1 MIERITFRHGPIL
14 PGVEVLDAENSSRN
28 WRWLNTGYSLAFS
41 TSWVGQVQYRQHR
54 LPVTPGTVFCSA
66 PGEIH
71 TTPRVDRCGTFH
83 VLLFDADVFQTLA
96 RKLGSTTEVTWGPIV
111 DNIAPTL
118 GARALSVIRDIDTTS
133 ESLSLQSRLAEFF
146 GDIAESLFEV
156 PVSLRA
162 ARGIPRRAAR
172 IREVL
177 HDGSPT
183 TDLMSLAK
191 EAGLDRF
198 QTLRVFKRTYGITP
212 YAYQVC
218 LRISRAR
225 ELLKQGFSPAAVAAE
240 CDFADQSHLG
250 RHFKRL
256 VGVTPGQYK
265 REPYTG
271 STRTLE
277 SILGQPDR

>member
-1 MIERITFRHGPIL
+1 MIEKITFRHGPIL
-14 PGVEVLDAENSSRN
+14 PGVEVLDAENSARH

-41 TSWVGQVQYRQHR
+41 TSWVGKVQYRRQR

-71 TTPRVDRCGTFH
+71 TTPQVDRCGTFH
-83 VLLFDADVFQTLA
+83 VLLFDADVFQDLA
-96 RKLGSTTEVTWGPIV
+96 RKLGSSAEVTWGPIV
-111 DNIAPTL
+111 EKVSRAL
-118 GARALSVIRDIDTTS
+118 SVRALSVIRDIDATGET
-133 ESLSLQSRLAEFF
+133 LSLQSRLAEFF
-146 GDIAESLFEV
+146 EDIAVSLFEV
-156 PVSLRA
+156 SVSLKPSRD
-162 ARGIPRRAAR
+162 IPHRAAR

-218 LRISRAR
+218 LRVSRAR

-271 STRTLE
+271 STRALE
-277 SILGQPDR
+277 SILDQRDR